1 MVTFMVNS
9 SMREYNS
16 SASQQHPTAIPS
28 LDCTLT
34 GAPASVFPTKIEFN
48 TSPFRR
54 NNRDENTP
62 FLIAWLIARGNPSQK
77 SLNTVN
83 TMGYKFLIAPK
94 SSIFEGPKLHGKKR
108 NFKSPETGFRT
119 FQSSEGG
126 QRAAGGFQLSAEQP
140 IVVETFGLEPMFESF
155 AADRIEFDQHFAVVQ
170 ASQHAARG
178 HIGGAME
185 TGGQFFRALPREAGN
200 GMKRNVAR
208 HPLSSSTR
216 MASSKRSS
224 SNTLREEKNQM
235 AETRSAHP
243 YHMYDAIAAQ
253 PALVERVLQ
262 SQRDVIQ
269 RAADAAAAKKRII
282 FAGIGT
288 SLHAA
293 QVAEHFLRHLTGG
306 RAEARA
312 EQPFELLNY
321 PLALS
326 SDDAVVV
333 ITHSGTTSYNIE
345 VLRAARAAG
354 ALTIAVV
361 GEASGEGTNAAEIR
375 IQTCE
380 QEVCFAYTKSYTTA
394 LAALAQ
400 FAAGVAQRRGARM
413 DAAAHQLKQLP
424 GQMKLALE
432 TERKIREVAKAANG
446 RDRLMLFGAGPNWA
460 TACEGALKI
469 KETSYLAAEGSENE
483 QVLHGPF
490 SEIDSRTV
498 LVALLAGGPADER
511 ARTVLR
517 SAGEVR
523 ALRIAITV
531 PAANHDLAAEHV
543 VEAPA
548 VEEWLSPLVLVEP
561 VQLLTYFLALE
572 RGINPDTGRQ
582 DQAPHAK
589 AHTLYKL

>member
-1 MVTFMVNS
+1 
-9 SMREYNS
+9 
-16 SASQQHPTAIPS
+16 
-28 LDCTLT
+28 
-34 GAPASVFPTKIEFN
+34 
-48 TSPFRR
+48 
-54 NNRDENTP
+54 
-62 FLIAWLIARGNPSQK
+62 
-77 SLNTVN
+77 
-83 TMGYKFLIAPK
+83 
-94 SSIFEGPKLHGKKR
+94 
-108 NFKSPETGFRT
+108 
-119 FQSSEGG
+119 
-126 QRAAGGFQLSAEQP
+126 
-140 IVVETFGLEPMFESF
+140 
-155 AADRIEFDQHFAVVQ
+155 
-170 ASQHAARG
+170 
-178 HIGGAME
+178 
-185 TGGQFFRALPREAGN
+185 
-200 GMKRNVAR
+200 
-208 HPLSSSTR
+208 
-216 MASSKRSS
+216 
-224 SNTLREEKNQM
+224 M

-293 QVAEHFLRHLTGG
+293 LVAEHFLRHLTAG

-312 EQPFELLNY
+312 EQPFELVNY

-326 SDDAVVV
+326 ADDAVVV

-361 GEASGEGTNAAEIR
+361 GEASGEGTTAAEIR
-375 IQTCE
+375 IETCE
-380 QEVCFAYTKSYTTA
+380 QEICFAYTKSYTTA

-400 FAAGVAQRRGARM
+400 FAVGVAQRRGAKI
-413 DAAAHQLKQLP
+413 DAAANQLKQLP
-424 GQMKLALE
+424 GKMKQALA
-432 TERKIREVAKAANG
+432 TERKIREAAKAANG
-446 RDRLMLFGAGPNWA
+446 RDRVVLFGAGPNWA
-460 TACEGALKI
+460 TALEGALKI

-498 LVALLAGGPADER
+498 LVALLAGGAADER

-531 PAANHDLAAEHV
+531 PAANHDIAAEHV

-561 VQLLTYFLALE
+561 VQLLTYYLALE

>member
-1 MVTFMVNS
+1 MVNNG
-9 SMREYNS
+9 MREYYS
-16 SASQQHPTAIPS
+16 TASQHHPTAISS

-34 GAPASVFPTKIEFN
+34 GASAGAIPRKIESN
-48 TSPFRR
+48 SNPSHRKIQ
-54 NNRDENTP
+54 NENTV

-77 SLNTVN
+77 SLNALNATGCN
-83 TMGYKFLIAPK
+83 FLIAPK
-94 SSIFEGPKLHGKKR
+94 SSIFGGPKLHGKKR
-108 NFKSPETGFRT
+108 DFKASRTGNLIFE
-119 FQSSEGG
+119 SSEGG
-126 QRAAGGFQLSAEQP
+126 QRAAGGFQLSAEEP
-140 IVVETFGLEPMFESF
+140 IVVETFGLEPFFQSF
-155 AADRIEFDQHFAVVQ
+155 AAGGFEFDQHFAVVQ
-170 ASQHAARG
+170 ANQHASRG

-185 TGGQFFRALPREAGN
+185 TGGQFFRALPGEAGN
-200 GMKRNVAR
+200 RMKRNGAR
-208 HPLSSSTR
+208 YPSTSSAR
-216 MASSKRSS
+216 MASSKRSH

-235 AETRSAHP
+235 AQARSAHP
-243 YHMYDAIAAQ
+243 YHMYDAITAQ
-253 PALVERVLQ
+253 PNLVERVLQ

-312 EQPFELLNY
+312 EQAFEMVNY

-333 ITHSGTTSYNIE
+333 ITHTGTTSYNIE

-354 ALTIAVV
+354 ALTIAIV

-380 QEVCFAYTKSYTTA
+380 QEVCFAYTKSYTTT

-400 FAAGVAQRRGARM
+400 FAAGVAQRRGAKI
-413 DAAAHQLKQLP
+413 DAAANQLKQLP
-424 GQMKLALE
+424 GQMKQALE
-432 TERKIREVAKAANG
+432 IERKIREVAKAANG
-446 RDRLMLFGAGPNWA
+446 RDRVVLFGAGPNWA
-460 TACEGALKI
+460 TALEGALKI

-483 QVLHGPF
+483 QILHGPF